1 MWQSFSAIAP
11 GKAIAITRLTQ
22 ASVKQVSEEQVLAL
36 IVKDAPVKN
45 APVKDAPVKSAPVK
59 NALSGHDATESATSK
74 DATSKRATLSELLQ
88 TIPDR
93 PTAPIPAPVD
103 TTEKTET
110 VSLELHLGEK
120 RVYVYK
126 GESVEVSY
134 PVAIGRPS
142 WETPTGEFE
151 S

>member
-11 GKAIAITRLTQ
+11 GKAIATTRLTQ

-45 APVKDAPVKSAPVK
+45 APVKNAPVK

-93 PTAPIPAPVD
+93 PTAPIPVPVD

-110 VSLELHLGEK
+110 VSLELRLGEK

-134 PVAIGRPS
+134 PVAIGRPG